1 MPVPQDENSS
11 LVEGN
16 RQDACSTRRE
26 FISCGREQAR
36 CLFHKN
42 KIHLFVEGNRQ
53 DACST
58 RREFIFLWKGT
69 GKMPVPQKENS
80 SFVEGNRQDA
90 CSTRREFIFCGRE
103 QARCL
108 FHKNKIHLLWN
119 GHLAR
124 S

>member
-36 CLFHKN
+36 CLFHKK
-42 KIHLFVEGNRQ
+42 KIHL
-53 DACST
+53 
-58 RREFIFLWKGT
+58 LWKGT
-69 GKMPVPQKENS
+69 GKMPVPQEENS
-80 SFVEGNRQDA
+80 S
-90 CSTRREFIFCGRE
+90 FCGRE

-108 FHKNKIHLLWN
+108 FHKMKIHLLWKGTGKMPVPQEEN
-119 GHLAR
+119 SSLVERASCPFLRIVQYVRFNKYG
-124 S
+124 